1 MRLSDLRDK
10 KAVTQDGK
18 TLGRIHEVQCDGGR
32 VTALMVGPGGLI
44 ERLTAKS
51 DGKRIAWECV
61 VRVEA
66 KQVVVTSDPPPR
78 KAAKKPSATRTRQG
92 TRRPSG
98 RPSKR

>member
-10 KAVTQDGK
+10 KVVTLDGE
-18 TLGRIHEVQCDGGR
+18 TLGRIHEVQCNDGR
-32 VTALMVGPGGLI
+32 LMALMTGPGSLI

-66 KQVVVTSDPPPR
+66 KQVVVTSDPPQ
-78 KAAKKPSATRTRQG
+78 KAAKKTSGVRNRRG
-92 TRRPSG
+92 TRRPSA
-98 RPSKR
+98 RP